1 MTNPYDLDLSAFEAV
16 YVGFAD
22 DHYCFRL
29 KLSAHKGLG
38 VVMYQAKVSEWLF
51 NNTHGK
57 WYMGNTFPYKDHP
70 TVNLHNPGHNDYF
83 VLLQFFPDVV
93 AFEQE
98 FEVSGITPSMLV
110 P

>member
-1 MTNPYDLDLSAFEAV
+1 MKNPYDLDLSAFEAT
-16 YVGFAD
+16 YEGFAD
-22 DHYCFRL
+22 EHYCFRL
-29 KLSAHKGLG
+29 NLRKHTGLS

-57 WYMGNTFPYKDHP
+57 WYMGNSFPYKDYP
-70 TVNLHNPGHNDYF
+70 NVSLYNKGNNDYF
-83 VLLQFFPDVV
+83 VLLQFLPDVV